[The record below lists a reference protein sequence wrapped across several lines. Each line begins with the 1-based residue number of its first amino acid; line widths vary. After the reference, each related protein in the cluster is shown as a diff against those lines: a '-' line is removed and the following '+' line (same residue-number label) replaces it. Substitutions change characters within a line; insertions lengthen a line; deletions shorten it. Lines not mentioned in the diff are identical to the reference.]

1 MTKVLQNFIYPSNQT
16 LGSKEKYLRVEGNV
30 FFGNDKLEMT
40 KFANVH
46 FDTYYNAFSI
56 PLWRE
61 NVGLSDAQFTISGS
75 GTVDVELWHLS
86 NRNIK
91 EF

>member
-75 GTVDVELWHLS
+75 GTVDVELWDLS

-91 EF
+91 VF